1 MKDIDL
7 ICITVDI
14 EYEKPKRWYDH
25 LNYLNNINI
34 FNFNYERL

>member
-7 ICITVDI
+7 VCITLDI
-14 EYEKPKRWYDH
+14 EYEKTKRWYDH

>member
-7 ICITVDI
+7 NCITLDI
-14 EYEKPKRWYDH
+14 EYEKTKRWYGCS
-25 LNYLNNINI
+25 NYLNNINI